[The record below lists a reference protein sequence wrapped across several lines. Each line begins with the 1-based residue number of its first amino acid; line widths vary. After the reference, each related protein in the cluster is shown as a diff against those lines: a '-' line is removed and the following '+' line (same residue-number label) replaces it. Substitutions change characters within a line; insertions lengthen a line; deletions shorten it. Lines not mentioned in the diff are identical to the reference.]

1 MKLCNGIKINFCI
14 IIILSSIFL
23 SFGLYNV
30 HSVSDITEGGI
41 LGLTLLLQKLLKIS
55 PSISGIVLNGICYL
69 IGYKTFGGKFIFYS
83 ALSSVV
89 FSVSYRVF
97 EFFPPLWPNLYN
109 MPFLSAILGAVFV
122 GAGVGFCVLLGS
134 APTGDDA
141 LAMSVSK
148 LTGLKIQWVYL
159 VSDLTILL
167 MSLTYIPFW
176 RIIYS
181 LITVVLSGQIIG
193 VIQKIPL
200 NNTKI

>member
-1 MKLCNGIKINFCI
+1 MKPCKDININFCI

-41 LGLTLLLQKLLKIS
+41 LGLTLLLQKILKIS

-89 FSVSYRVF
+89 FSASYRVF

-109 MPFLSAILGAVFV
+109 MPFFSAILGAVFV

-200 NNTKI
+200 NNTKY